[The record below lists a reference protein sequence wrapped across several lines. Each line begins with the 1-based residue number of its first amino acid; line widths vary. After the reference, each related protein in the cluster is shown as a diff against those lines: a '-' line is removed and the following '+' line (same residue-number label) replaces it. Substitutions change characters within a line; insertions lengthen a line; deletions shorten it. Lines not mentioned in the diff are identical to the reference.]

1 MTAKNAPYLHNWE
14 RWSHGLKR
22 FGYDHCFTVIYEMY
36 NKSSDNVH
44 VMKNLHIDKGIGILH
59 SFDSRQKMHKKCQ
72 ELVVSSVLS
81 VKGMHA
87 PCCEFNVR
95 QS

>member
-1 MTAKNAPYLHNWE
+1 MTAKNAPYLHNGE

-59 SFDSRQKMHKKCQ
+59 SFDSPHSIVVKKCTKNVKSWWFQ
-72 ELVVSSVLS
+72 VSFL
-81 VKGMHA
+81 
-87 PCCEFNVR
+87 
-95 QS
+95 